1 MKKQKQT
8 KNNRKKLKLDPS
20 KAIRKEKSVFSM
32 KSQLNYGD

>member
-1 MKKQKQT
+1 MKKQKKT
-8 KNNRKKLKLDPS
+8 KKNGKQLRKDPS